1 MTVRRR
7 VVKGLL
13 VVCCILILSG
23 CWDRREIEERT
34 SVVALAVDKHEQG
47 IQVTIQVPI
56 PIKIVGS
63 GGGGGGDGG
72 QGAVQLF
79 TASGQ
84 DLTDA
89 FKNVQKQ
96 LNNELDLGQMQLV
109 VISEALARDGL
120 EDITDALQRMHQVR
134 RRLWPVVVEG
144 KAEKALVVGP
154 QLEQIPAFYLIDML
168 QNDVKQKRLFDF
180 NLGAFLSN
188 LMDEAE
194 NPVLNLY
201 RVTDKTIDWNGLALF
216 RGDRMVG
223 QLGEAESWT
232 LVQIRDGRPG
242 FRESFPCPDGGEEEL
257 TFELRHAK
265 RTVTFSEQ
273 PFKFRVHIDTEGV
286 IVEETCGTDLS
297 KEKNRETVERGLKQV
312 FERRADR
319 TIRNIQ
325 QSNTD
330 VTKLGTHIRAYYPAV
345 WRHIDWQEKFPTTD
359 VDVTYTVRITGTGA
373 KFR

>member
-1 MTVRRR
+1 VTVRRR

-79 TASGQ
+79 TSSGQ

-180 NLGAFLSN
+180 NLGTFLSE

-242 FRESFPCPDGGEEEL
+242 FRESFPCPDGG
-257 TFELRHAK
+257 K
-265 RTVTFSEQ
+265 
-273 PFKFRVHIDTEGV
+273 G
-286 IVEETCGTDLS
+286 G
-297 KEKNRETVERGLKQV
+297 
-312 FERRADR
+312 
-319 TIRNIQ
+319 
-325 QSNTD
+325 
-330 VTKLGTHIRAYYPAV
+330 
-345 WRHIDWQEKFPTTD
+345 
-359 VDVTYTVRITGTGA
+359 VDV
-373 KFR
+373 